1 MGKGGPLS
9 IHPLSGERHAAA
21 YTELFRRGELK
32 KQIEAAKSL
41 LQDCHLCP
49 NHCGVNRL
57 EGEVGRCRTA
67 SEAIVSSYGPHF
79 GEEAPLVGRR
89 GSGTIFFTDCN
100 LRCLFCQNY
109 SISQLGEGEKV
120 SKEEL
125 ALMMLSLQAQGCHNI
140 NLVSPTH
147 VVPQILEAL
156 EVAVESGLHLPLV
169 YNSGGYDSMETLKIL
184 DGTVDIYMP
193 DMKYS
198 DKSIAEELS
207 GIENYPQVNRAAVKE
222 MHRQVGD
229 LKIDGD
235 GIAQRGLLVRH
246 LVLPNGLAGTK
257 EVVNFISKEISLNTY
272 SNIMGQYHPC
282 YKAYEIPSLA
292 RPISTAEFQE
302 AVELAHQAGLNRLDR
317 ARPIIVRF

>member
-1 MGKGGPLS
+1 MELYHSGKLK
-9 IHPLSGERHAAA
+9 ERV
-21 YTELFRRGELK
+21 
-32 KQIEAAKSL
+32 EAARSL
-41 LQDCHLCP
+41 LQSCSVCAR
-49 NHCGVNRL
+49 HCGINRL
-57 EGEVGRCRTA
+57 QGEVGQCRTPRQ
-67 SEAIVSSYGPHF
+67 AIVSSYGPHF

-89 GSGTIFFTDCN
+89 GSGTIFFTNCN

-109 SISQLGEGEKV
+109 SISQLGEGEMV

-125 ALMMLSLQAQGCHNI
+125 AHMMLSLQARGCHNI

-156 EVAVESGLHLPLV
+156 EIAIERGLGLPLV
-169 YNSGGYDSMETLKIL
+169 YNSGGYDSVETLNIL
-184 DGTVDIYMP
+184 DGIVDIYMP

-198 DKSIAEELS
+198 DEQIAEELS
-207 GIENYPQVNRAAVKE
+207 GIKNYPQVNKAVVKE

-229 LKIDGD
+229 LQINED

-246 LVLPNGLAGTK
+246 LVLPQGLAGT
-257 EVVNFISKEISLNTY
+257 EETVNFISQEISPNTY
-272 SNIMGQYHPC
+272 VNVMAQYRPC
-282 YKAYEIPSLA
+282 YKAYDIPSLA

-317 ARPIIVRF
+317 ARPIKILHFP